1 MPTMAT
7 GVTAAFVL
15 LLALVAHTEA
25 PTSPTATGGCT
36 DELLS
41 FSACLSYVSSPP
53 NDLNERPSANCCAAF
68 NSAAESG
75 GAICLCYFV
84 RYPNILGF
92 PINSTRLI
100 SLSSICNP
108 TPPLSLNFLCSGSS
122 SFFLFFN
129 LSHVLG
135 FSIITIRITMFSFI
149 HSCSFHVQHHR
160 LCHLSTAQRHWD
172 SPYLGSRVAVE
183 EVQQHLRLVVGHQK
197 AGEEEG
203 HFSFH
208 CHQMET
214 AQLQH
219 TCAAA
224 TLCYYSQ

>member
-108 TPPLSLNFLCSGSS
+108 TPPLSLNFLCS
-122 SFFLFFN
+122 
-129 LSHVLG
+129 
-135 FSIITIRITMFSFI
+135 
-149 HSCSFHVQHHR
+149 
-160 LCHLSTAQRHWD
+160 A
-172 SPYLGSRVAVE
+172 SPALPPLNS
-183 EVQQHLRLVVGHQK
+183 
-197 AGEEEG
+197 
-203 HFSFH
+203 
-208 CHQMET
+208 
-214 AQLQH
+214 
-219 TCAAA
+219 AA
-224 TLCYYSQ
+224 TLGFTISGIQGGGGGSSTAPKIGGRSPKSGGRGRPFFFPLSSNGNGAASTHLCSSNTLLLLSVALAIFVSLLNTQ